1 MYSSLILER
10 EGRLA
15 IVRLNRPERRN
26 ALSVAF
32 MREITALAGE
42 LRDDAGTDAIILT
55 GAPGWFSAGA
65 DLKDE
70 ERWGPSSASFAEQR
84 EMGRAGYRMAS
95 AWEQLPQITIAAIEG
110 YAIGG
115 GLALALACDWRML
128 ARDAFVSLPEIAL
141 GLPLTWGTVPRLLA
155 LTGPAVTKRLTIL
168 CERVPAEEALALGL
182 ADHLT
187 DAGGTEAKARE
198 IAARVLA
205 MPQGAVRM
213 SKEGINACAYA
224 LAHLGSH
231 AGADQ
236 FTLAGAT
243 DESRAARARFGRPS
257 AGDD

>member
-1 MYSSLILER
+1 MSSSLIVQR

-84 EMGRAGYRMAS
+84 EMGRAGFRMAS

-115 GLALALACDWRML
+115 GLALALACDWRVL
-128 ARDAFVSLPEIAL
+128 ARDAFVSLPEISL
-141 GLPLTWGTVPRLLA
+141 GLPLTWGTVPRLIA
-155 LTGPAVTKRLTIL
+155 LTGPATTKRLTIL

-182 ADHLT
+182 VDHLT
-187 DAGGTEAKARE
+187 DTGGSEARARQ
-198 IAARVLA
+198 IAARVMSL
-205 MPQGAVRM
+205 PQGAVRM
-213 SKEGINACAYA
+213 SKESINASAYA
-224 LAHLGSH
+224 LAHLASH

-243 DESRAARARFGRPS
+243 GESRAARARFGRPP
-257 AGDD
+257 AADD